1 MVARKSIPPRSFL
14 RTFENHLD
22 AATRADAIHKIIQE
36 TSISD
41 VAQPPIMAPRPLSSG
56 EVGMV
61 LRDFE
66 IVDERRCVV
75 MGDVGDRQQA
85 ALA

>member
-1 MVARKSIPPRSFL
+1 
-14 RTFENHLD
+14 
-22 AATRADAIHKIIQE
+22 
-36 TSISD
+36 
-41 VAQPPIMAPRPLSSG
+41 MAPRPLSSG

-61 LRDFE
+61 LRDLE

-85 ALA
+85 ALAGENAVALLQAAHLRPALALGE